1 MKKISFK
8 LYRQYG
14 ALNSPTIFNAFEK
27 SIIDSG
33 NSIVE
38 HNEDVP
44 VIWSVLWQGRM
55 RSNRQI
61 YNDAISKRKP
71 IVIIEVGNL
80 IRNVTWRISLNHV
93 NSRGYFGDEI
103 DTDRSK
109 QLNLILKPIVS
120 QRRPEILIAMQ
131 RRDSLQWQGQP
142 DPSTW
147 IKNTVAE
154 IRKYSTRDII
164 VRPHPRCPI
173 RDNIPGIVFERPKMI
188 SGSYDN
194 YDINYNFH
202 CVINHNSGPA
212 VQAALN
218 GVPIICDQS
227 SLAWDVSD
235 KMSNIEHIRLPDRQ
249 SWFEKLCNTEWTV
262 EEISKGLPLERL
274 LPNIRNKIS

>member
-14 ALNSPTIFNAFEK
+14 ALNSPEIFNAFEK

-33 NSIVE
+33 NTIVDQ
-38 HNEDVP
+38 NEDVP

-55 RSNRQI
+55 RGNRQI
-61 YNDAISKRKP
+61 YNDALAKRKP
-71 IVIIEVGNL
+71 VIIIEVGNL
-80 IRNVTWRISLNHV
+80 IRNVTWRVSLNHV
-93 NSRGYFGDEI
+93 NSQGYFGDDI
-103 DTDRSK
+103 DATRSNI
-109 QLNLILKPIVS
+109 LGVSLKPMMV

-142 DPSTW
+142 DPSIW
-147 IKNTVAE
+147 IKNIVSE
-154 IRKYSTRDII
+154 IRKYSSRDVI

-173 RDNIPGIVFERPKMI
+173 REHILGIVFEKPKI
-188 SGSYDN
+188 LTGSYDS

-218 GVPIICDQS
+218 GVPIICDPS

-235 KMSNIEHIRLPDRQ
+235 RISNIETIKLPDRGA
-249 SWFEKLCNTEWTV
+249 WFERLCNTEWTV
-262 EEISKGLPLERL
+262 KEISDGLPLNRL
-274 LPNIRNKIS
+274 LPEIRNKIS